1 MKRLFF
7 LSALMGF
14 AMAASAQFN
23 LQYHYDLG
31 RHMNSNSEAN
41 RQLFTVTAEFFRPD
55 KLGSTYLFI
64 DMDYRGNK
72 GYQQNQPT
80 PANYQGPISTYWE
93 MSRDFTFAKVK
104 NTNSSF
110 TAHIEYDGGLNN
122 QQSFQQSVLVGP
134 AWQWH
139 NNDFSKTFTF
149 QALYKQFFSSKTC
162 NAHSS
167 FQTTAVWGINFAKGL
182 CTFSGFADLWY
193 GYTTSFD
200 DNGAQKKGLV
210 FLSEPQFWFN
220 VIGKDRQNDKLSI
233 GTEFELS
240 NNFIWPT
247 NGATRTFYF
256 NPTVAVKY
264 TF

>member
-1 MKRLFF
+1 MKKTFLF
-7 LSALMGF
+7 SALLGC

-23 LQYHYDLG
+23 LQLHHDMG
-31 RHMNSNSEAN
+31 RYTNPNSEAN
-41 RQLFTVTAEFFRPD
+41 RQLFTVTAEFFKAD
-55 KLGSTYLFI
+55 KLGSTFLFI
-64 DMDYRGNK
+64 DMDYRGKN
-72 GYQQNQPT
+72 GYQQF
-80 PANYQGPISTYWE
+80 YQGPISAYWE

-104 NTNSSF
+104 NTNSCF
-110 TAHIEYDGGLNN
+110 TAHFEYDGGLNN
-122 QQSFQQSVLVGP
+122 YMSFQQSVLVGP

-139 NNDFSKTFTF
+139 SNDFSKTFTF
-149 QALYKQFFSSKTC
+149 QALYKQFFNGGSC
-162 NAHSS
+162 DAHAS

-182 CTFSGFADLWY
+182 CTFTGFADLWY
-193 GYTTSFD
+193 GYTTSLD
-200 DNGAQKKGLV
+200 ANGIRKKGLV